1 MQLSWLVD
9 LGECAKLVWI
19 GMHED
24 FKKKVNMSTILSFF
38 LLGIQ
43 IKYSKCTIIW
53 SEHAKFTSKDTE

>member
-38 LLGIQ
+38 LSGIQ
-43 IKYSKCTIIW
+43 IKYPKYIIFW